1 MNRMIGIGYQD
12 FEEVRKENI
21 FYIDKTNFI
30 REWWESADQV
40 TLITRPRRFGKTL
53 AMSTVEKFFSVQY
66 AGREDLFEGL
76 AIWEEEKYRRL
87 QGTYP
92 VISLSFA
99 NVKEKTY
106 AATVRKINQILLNL
120 YSMNDFLLQD
130 EKLNDKEKRY
140 FSSIDVNM
148 DEVTATM
155 AIHQLARFLYSYYG
169 KKVIIL
175 LDEYDTPMQEAYVNG
190 YWEELVSFTR
200 SMFNAAFKTNP
211 YLERAIM
218 TGITRV
224 SREPSFS
231 GLNNLQVITTT
242 SEKYRDI
249 FGFTE
254 EEVFAALDEYQLSE
268 RKQEVKTWYD
278 GFNFGSQ
285 KNIYNPWSILN
296 YLSTG
301 KPEAYWVNSGSNRL
315 AGKLIQEGSGEIKQK
330 FEELLLGRHLFDALD
345 EEFVYDQLDNNEGA
359 VWSFLLASGYLK
371 IVSHETYED
380 YDLTYDFPRPKYE
393 LAFANLEVKQMFH
406 EIICGWFEKEKSN
419 YNAFIKALLIDD
431 VKSMNIYMN
440 KVEMAV
446 FSHFDTRKNP
456 LWEEPERFYHGFV
469 LGLMVELADR
479 YVLTSNRESGFGRY
493 DVMLE
498 PRRVEDDGIIIE
510 FKVQD
515 AEEEK
520 ELSDTVKAALKQ
532 IEEKKY
538 DIMLV
543 EKGVPKEKIRSYGF
557 AFRGKEV
564 VIGGLDD
571 RARKNN
577 PDKE

>member
-1 MNRMIGIGYQD
+1 M
-12 FEEVRKENI
+12 
-21 FYIDKTNFI
+21 
-30 REWWESADQV
+30 
-40 TLITRPRRFGKTL
+40 
-53 AMSTVEKFFSVQY
+53 
-66 AGREDLFEGL
+66 
-76 AIWEEEKYRRL
+76 
-87 QGTYP
+87 
-92 VISLSFA
+92 
-99 NVKEKTY
+99 
-106 AATVRKINQILLNL
+106 
-120 YSMNDFLLQD
+120 
-130 EKLNDKEKRY
+130 
-140 FSSIDVNM
+140 
-148 DEVTATM
+148 
-155 AIHQLARFLYSYYG
+155 
-169 KKVIIL
+169 
-175 LDEYDTPMQEAYVNG
+175 
-190 YWEELVSFTR
+190 
-200 SMFNAAFKTNP
+200 
-211 YLERAIM
+211 
-218 TGITRV
+218 
-224 SREPSFS
+224 
-231 GLNNLQVITTT
+231 ITTT

-254 EEVFAALDEYQLSE
+254 EEVFAALDEYQLFE
-268 RKQEVKTWYD
+268 RKQEVKAWYD

-315 AGKLIQEGSGEIKQK
+315 AEKLIQEGSGEIKQK
-330 FEELLLGRHLFDALD
+330 FEELLLGRHLFDALY
-345 EEFVYDQLDNNEGA
+345 EEFVYDQLDNNEEA
-359 VWSFLLASGYLK
+359 IWSFLLASGYLK

-393 LAFANLEVKQMFH
+393 LAVANLEVKQMFH